1 MARSQNASGRDSL
14 LSPRGFTKRVQR
26 LFEKHEPTAT
36 ITSPKPLHLVVS
48 RQGKEQYKAFLGN
61 VYTDYQM
68 MPGLLE
74 KIVTRYVEATMA
86 ALNVDPT
93 SLDINRLVPVVKDWG
108 FIEHARKMVGVSGTP
123 DDEIMQTF
131 ERYNDSLVVVYAED
145 SNHTIKYPAWET
157 IAQAGLEMAQLR
169 PLAVEN
175 LQRIMPPMQT
185 LKFERNLYGIMAGG
199 SYEASLILI
208 DSIWQERKFEA
219 DGDYVIAMPARGYV
233 FITGSQARSVIPRVR
248 HMAVDAHRDSPY
260 PLTDQLFIYDGAKFV
275 EYDK

>member
-1 MARSQNASGRDSL
+1 MAPSQSASGRDSL

-26 LFEKHEPTAT
+26 LFEKYQPTAT
-36 ITSPKPLHLVVS
+36 ITSPKPLHLEVR
-48 RQGKEQYKAFLGN
+48 RQGQEQYRAFLGN

-74 KIVTRYVEATMA
+74 EIVTRYVKATLE

-93 SLDINRLVPVVKDWG
+93 ALDVNRLVPVVKDWG

-157 IAQAGLEMAQLR
+157 IVQAGLEMAQLR
-169 PLAVEN
+169 SLAVEN

-185 LKFERNLYGIMAGG
+185 LKFERNLHGIMAGG

-208 DSIWQERKFEA
+208 DSIWQERKFEV

-233 FITGSQARSVIPRVR
+233 FITGSQASSVIPRVR
-248 HMAVDAHRDSPY
+248 RMAVDAYREGPY